1 MSYNRKDFCVWYER
15 SLKLWQPRDDDRVGG
30 VHVRHRLVQGKEY
43 CQGDHN
49 RAWELTDWSRI
60 GVLLLC
66 CCYCYC
72 VPHVRCSRRRIY
84 KRERKDNNFRMPHTA
99 AIEEE
104 MVTTQNKL
112 IMPQLASLY
121 MRNNS
126 HGKAVHVG
134 VKCGMW
140 WG

>member
-1 MSYNRKDFCVWYER
+1 MTV
-15 SLKLWQPRDDDRVGG
+15 VG

-66 CCYCYC
+66 SCYCYC

-99 AIEEE
+99 AIEEGYYPE
-104 MVTTQNKL
+104 QIDNATARISVYAKQF
-112 IMPQLASLY
+112 A
-121 MRNNS
+121 R
-126 HGKAVHVG
+126 
-134 VKCGMW
+134 
-140 WG
+140 